1 MKLLI
6 LAFILFAFFRQTQSV
21 LFPKIIWMYWNL
33 GEDMSDSL
41 GKACYTRIK

>member
-1 MKLLI
+1 MKFLI
-6 LAFILFAFFRQTQSV
+6 LAHILCLCFSQIKSQ

-33 GEDMSDSL
+33 GEDMTDSL